1 MKQKRM
7 HKWFL
12 TFGGVGAF
20 IGIGI
25 GNLISGGLDAAVL
38 LGGFTAF
45 VIMFTIDLI
54 RMRMKKDKTP
64 DFDERTQH
72 NLTKYYAVS
81 ANIFIAL
88 LFMSLAVGSLM
99 GTESVTLTYLAI
111 PFFTYLFLS
120 GIGAIIVM
128 RK

>member
-20 IGIGI
+20 VGIGI

-45 VIMFTIDLI
+45 LIMFTIDLI

-64 DFDERTQH
+64 DIDERTQH
-72 NLTKYYAVS
+72 NLTKYYAIS

-88 LFMSLAVGSLM
+88 LFISLAVGSFL
-99 GTESVTLTYLAI
+99 GTESVGLTYLVI
-111 PFFTYLFLS
+111 PFIAYLFVS
-120 GIGAIIVM
+120 GIGALVVI